1 MMQRWDDRFHLAKL
15 QSYHSTKDPHLR
27 RPLSL
32 PRLQPG
38 RPSLLRLHPRT
49 RPSSRLHSPSPDSL
63 LQELIALWDKE
74 SVPEVHREAYKAYLN
89 TLSSLAAVK
98 TLRQE
103 VADFQLKR
111 SPIQTTLASIPLRE
125 ELLSLYKSD
134 HNPAIDLLRKL
145 QSVSVD
151 IVEGISAWR
160 QAFGSQLPLIY
171 AGKNYLIKM
180 KADIPQDPMLVRA
193 LRRSAIRARAQDAE
207 LVIAQEF
214 EPFSQA
220 IPSEI
225 SAFPSQNQCI
235 LAVIDQA
242 STLSDAY
249 SIAASPVL
257 SSLSLLLLED
267 LICEFVDF
275 VTPLICVKVCRAFIR
290 AHLLLHSN
298 TIMENVIAITL
309 KAEIRT
315 CAREAYS
322 EENDKAFISF
332 QQEIVDNVVS
342 SEVENGVRQWTNELT
357 ADMIATQYL
366 SLVQLRDIVLESIQE
381 EQLLNRDIVYCTF
394 SSLLETYLSQDWLE
408 ILCEDTLSDEILS
421 SQLDQLPGYIL
432 RKVLKEAP
440 DKHLERLAECCYA
453 SLLYD
458 YVGDIWCKRLVQETV
473 QEARGETPRDEVFS
487 ASPERRTIRRLTRFR

>member
-32 PRLQPG
+32 PRL
-38 RPSLLRLHPRT
+38 HPRT
-49 RPSSRLHSPSPDSL
+49 RPSSRLRSPSPDSL
-63 LQELIALWDKE
+63 LQELVALWDKE
-74 SVPEVHREAYKAYLN
+74 AVPDAHREAYKAYLN
-89 TLSSLAAVK
+89 TLSSVLAVK
-98 TLRQE
+98 TLRKE

-111 SPIQTTLASIPLRE
+111 SPIQTTLTAIHLRE
-125 ELLSLYKSD
+125 ELLSLFKAD
-134 HNPAIDLLRKL
+134 HDPAIDLLRKL

-160 QAFGSQLPLIY
+160 HAFGSQLPFIY

-180 KADIPQDPMLVRA
+180 KTDIPQDPMLVRA
-193 LRRSAIRARAQDAE
+193 LRRSATAVRARAQDAE

-214 EPFSQA
+214 EPVSQA
-220 IPSEI
+220 IPAEI
-225 SAFPSQNQCI
+225 SVFPSQNEHI

-242 STLSDAY
+242 STLSDTY
-249 SIAASPVL
+249 SIAASPML
-257 SSLSLLLLED
+257 LSLSYMLLED
-267 LICEFVDF
+267 LTCELVDF
-275 VTPLICVKVCRAFIR
+275 VTPLICVKVCRAYIR

-298 TIMENVIAITL
+298 AIMESIIATTL

-322 EENDKAFISF
+322 EESDKAFTSF
-332 QQEIVDNVVS
+332 QQEIVDKVVI
-342 SEVENGVRQWTNELT
+342 SEVENGVRQWTNELL

-381 EQLLNRDIVYCTF
+381 ERLLNRDILYCTF
-394 SSLLETYLSQDWLE
+394 SSVLDTYLSQEWLE

-440 DKHLERLAECCYA
+440 DKHLERLAESCYA

-458 YVGDIWCKRLVQETV
+458 YVGDIWCKRLVLETI
-473 QEARGETPRDEVFS
+473 QEARGETPRDDVFS
-487 ASPERRTIRRLTRFR
+487 ATPPERRSIRRLTRFRYAA